1 MMGNQKE
8 EQGWIAGH
16 VGAEAFEQLAAGLA
30 GADLQSVLLGVMH
43 RRAGARTPKDLV
55 TQYERDRFCTPAA
68 VDLRTSLAIDAHLLA
83 AAGGFE
89 SIELSPVA
97 PLGVSSVV
105 APTDQNR
112 VLSALRTTEV
122 VSDTTNVLA
131 LECARRLRAD
141 RSAAVHLATSH
152 RVVRAQPFPKQPG
165 YAQHFRLFALASGGL
180 ETADH
185 GFTVGALVRHVRA
198 VLEAFDRLEEDGYS
212 FGERRVEVLTT
223 LERDGL
229 GDRVAEALGG
239 NVTRS
244 VLDHPYYSGG
254 LRYQL
259 WVTPPIGEPLPLVDG
274 GTFDWLG
281 QLLSDRRA
289 VFVATGAGSQ
299 LIALRFNATP

>member
-1 MMGNQKE
+1 MMG
-8 EQGWIAGH
+8 EQEHNRHWIARH
-16 VGAEAFEQLAAGLA
+16 VGAEAFETLAAGLA
-30 GADLQSVLLGVMH
+30 EPDLQSVLLGVMH
-43 RRAGARTPKDLV
+43 RRAGARTPKELV
-55 TQYERDRFCTPAA
+55 AQYGRDPFCTPAA
-68 VDLRTSLAIDAHLLA
+68 VDLRESVAIDAHLLA
-83 AAGGFE
+83 AAEGFE
-89 SIELSPVA
+89 AIELSPVA

-165 YAQHFRLFALASGGL
+165 HSQHFRLFALASGGL
-180 ETADH
+180 ETPDH
-185 GFTVGALVRHVRA
+185 GFTVGALVRHIRA
-198 VLEAFDRLEEDGYS
+198 LLAAFDRLEEEGYS

-223 LERDGL
+223 PQRDGL

-239 NVTRS
+239 SVTRS

-254 LRYQL
+254 LRYKL
-259 WVTPPIGEPLPLVDG
+259 WVTPPGGEPVPLVDG

-299 LIALRFNATP
+299 LIALRFRASS